1 MSTVP
6 LLINNKKK
14 FGTLCT
20 INYKLS
26 KGGHWLTFLIIG
38 LERLWKACG
47 PVIH

>member
-6 LLINNKKK
+6 LLINDKKK
-14 FGTLCT
+14 ITSILSFST

-26 KGGHWLTFLIIG
+26 KGGHWLTFLI
-38 LERLWKACG
+38 LWKARG